1 MKEIKVIETSLRDG
15 QQSLWATR
23 MRTAWMLPIA
33 ERLDEAGFY
42 ALDFMS
48 SIQFDV
54 AVRYLRENPWER
66 LRLMKARMPNTTFK
80 TGVRGRSLLTFHI
93 MPDDIIR
100 LWVQLL
106 VRNGFKKLNV
116 FDPLFDNDNIILTLR
131 TAKEE
136 GANTGASFVF
146 CESPVHTDQ
155 VYVDSVKDVLSR
167 IDLDHIMI
175 KDSGGLLTPDRI
187 RTLVP
192 ALKKVI
198 GDRSLEV
205 HSHCLTGLAPLV
217 YLEGVKAGA
226 DVVQTGTA
234 PLCNGSAQPSTQTI
248 VRNLRQMG
256 YTVNVD
262 DDAIADFSDY
272 LHKVARQENKPVG
285 VPLEYDAYHYQHQI
299 PGGMLTN
306 MHAQLADAGMPDRF
320 DDVVAECAIVR
331 EELGYPIMVTPF
343 AQFVMTQAVLNVMSG
358 ERYGTVPDVVKQYAL
373 GHFGKLLA
381 PVHPEAMDRIV
392 ENGSKVVPLEF
403 QPPPPGVPGM
413 RKQWPDASDE
423 ERLLRFMFAPAD
435 HVEQMLAAPPTQ
447 TDYAVDMDPAQ
458 ALIRD
463 LAKLKNLG
471 RVAVRTRD
479 AHVELGWPSRQR
491 KFDAAAE

>member
-116 FDPLFDNDNIILTLR
+116 FDALFDNDNIILTLR

-198 GDRSLEV
+198 GKRSLEV

-256 YTVNVD
+256 YTVNVN

-358 ERYGTVPDVVKQYAL
+358 ERYATVPDVVKQYAL

-381 PVHPEAMDRIV
+381 PVHPEVMDRIV
-392 ENGSKVVPLEF
+392 ENGSKAVPLEF

-435 HVEQMLAAPPTQ
+435 HVEQMLAAPPIQ

-458 ALIRD
+458 VLVRALSRIQS
-463 LAKLKNLG
+463 LG

-479 AHVELGWPSRQR
+479 SYVELGWPSRQ
-491 KFDAAAE
+491 KGAEAAE